1 MKSSETSQTALV
13 ISDANGDEL
22 NRIPA
27 SASARYE
34 WDSST
39 DTLWIVDSGQLYKS
53 TGGSWTK
60 TVVDPS
66 SSDVPAEIAAL
77 VE

>member
-1 MKSSETSQTALV
+1 VIENTNSE
-13 ISDANGDEL
+13 EL
-22 NRIPA
+22 KRIPA

-39 DTLWIVDSGQLYKS
+39 DTLWIVDGGQLYKA

-60 TVVDPS
+60 TAVDPS
-66 SSDVPAEIAAL
+66 SSDVPADIAAL